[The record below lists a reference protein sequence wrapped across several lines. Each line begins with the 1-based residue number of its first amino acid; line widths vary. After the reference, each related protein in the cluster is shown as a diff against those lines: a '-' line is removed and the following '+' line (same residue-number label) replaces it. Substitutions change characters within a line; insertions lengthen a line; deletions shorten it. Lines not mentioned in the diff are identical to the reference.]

1 MIDEEGTLGA
11 GRGPGSWPEQEEKG
25 AVRERATG
33 RSSATAVFRTAADQW
48 RNDRAEGGEERFAPG
63 VPVGIPV
70 TIPAMRPP
78 AFRRSARNRSCG
90 LGAPPREVTEG
101 LPR

>member
-1 MIDEEGTLGA
+1 M
-11 GRGPGSWPEQEEKG
+11 GRKKG
-25 AVRERATG
+25 AVMEAAPEKN
-33 RSSATAVFRTAADQW
+33 SATAVFRTAADRR

-70 TIPAMRPP
+70 TFPAMRPP

-101 LPR
+101 LP